1 MDRKCD
7 SDMGI
12 TQSRHSRRNVPM
24 TLSQIVFAFGL
35 RCGDLNTSTPRRLT
49 DSPRCVANVLLRSCS
64 RYWYRASDPMV
75 SHSCCGVR
83 AAVGCTVTL
92 K

>member
-24 TLSQIVFAFGL
+24 TLSQIAFAFGL
-35 RCGDLNTSTPRRLT
+35 HGGDFNTSTPRRLT
-49 DSPRCVANVLLRSCS
+49 DSPRCAAKMLSRSCIYVEHPE
-64 RYWYRASDPMV
+64 RGGHDDHKIAGSD
-75 SHSCCGVR
+75 SLGV
-83 AAVGCTVTL
+83 
-92 K
+92 